1 MNKRILA
8 ALASTALAFTMAGP
22 AAAQQAGAARAC
34 DRACLIDLG
43 EQYLKALVAH
53 DPSRAPI
60 SPQARYTENGVEL
73 LMPDGLWRIASGVGS
88 YRLHV
93 ADPQNGALG
102 FFATME
108 ENGAPIILA
117 TRLKVRDRM
126 ITEIETTISRRDA
139 TISAGAGA
147 GVSGRAEDL
156 RPRPQFTQVIP
167 PAERRT
173 REQMINIANGYFS
186 ALENNDGIEDV
197 PQIADDCVR
206 IENGFQTSGRP
217 LADPSAK
224 PSNANL
230 PCSESIALGYYRE
243 DTRLRD
249 RRFSAIDEE
258 RGLIYTHVYFDH
270 DAVLRSYKL
279 RNGETVTVK
288 RTAPWTW
295 MIQEAF
301 QIRNGKISQVEAVLL
316 SVPYGMRPGWD
327 TGSRMPSIPEEIE
340 RARAY

>member
-1 MNKRILA
+1 MNGRIFA
-8 ALASTALAFTMAGP
+8 ALAGTALAFTGTMP
-22 AAAQQAGAARAC
+22 VAAQPASASRAC

-60 SPQARYTENGVEL
+60 SQHARYTENGVEL
-73 LMPDGLWRIASGVGS
+73 LMPDGLWRIASGIGT

-93 ADPQNGALG
+93 ADPETGSLG

-139 TISAGAGA
+139 TVSAGVTAGMT
-147 GVSGRAEDL
+147 GRPEDL
-156 RPRPQFTQVIP
+156 KPRPQFSQIIP

-173 REQMINIANGYFS
+173 REQMIQIANGYFS
-186 ALENNDGIEDV
+186 ALENNSGIDDV

-206 IENGFQTSGRP
+206 IENGSQTSGRP

-230 PCSESIALGYYRE
+230 PCSQSIALGYYRE

-258 RGLIYTHVYFDH
+258 RGLVYTHVYFDH
-270 DAVLRSYKL
+270 DAVLRSYQL

-288 RTAPWTW
+288 RTAPWAW

-327 TGSRMPSIPEEIE
+327 TGVKMPSLPEEIE
-340 RARAY
+340 RARAH